1 MAKSVSLTLTG
12 FSSHENEGDNERDV
26 VDLFIIKAQEP
37 RGVEVI
43 IMRETKAIILA
54 AGKGSRMKSDLPK
67 VLHAVNGK
75 PMIEYSIEKVRS
87 LGIEE
92 VIVVV
97 GYKREQVQETLGGL
111 VRYAVQ
117 DQQLGTGHA
126 VMMARDLLEGFDGNV
141 VVLYGDM
148 PLINP
153 ETIRR
158 LIETREQDDAKAALL
173 TIVLDN
179 PPDFGRIVRDEQGRI
194 QRIVEVRDASPQELK
209 IKEVNVGMYCF
220 DCQELLAAL
229 ESLDN
234 DNAQNEYY
242 LTDVVGIMCDRGLRV
257 ETVVTEN
264 LEETLGINDPR
275 HLRFAESLS
284 DIKYAESLYELIDAT
299 LALQKGRS
307 TS

>member
-1 MAKSVSLTLTG
+1 MK
-12 FSSHENEGDNERDV
+12 
-26 VDLFIIKAQEP
+26 
-37 RGVEVI
+37 
-43 IMRETKAIILA
+43 ETKTIILA

-67 VLHAVNGK
+67 VLHKMNGK
-75 PMIEYSIEKVRS
+75 PMIEYSIEKVRG
-87 LGIEE
+87 LGIED
-92 VIVVV
+92 VIIVV
-97 GYKREQVQETLGGL
+97 GYKREQVQEALGDSL
-111 VRYAVQ
+111 RYAVQ

-126 VMMARDLLEGFDGNV
+126 VMMARELLEGFEGNI

-158 LIETREQDDAKAALL
+158 LIETREQDDVKAALL

-194 QRIVEVRDASPQELK
+194 QRVVEVRDASPQELK
-209 IKEVNVGMYCF
+209 IREVNVGMYCF

-229 ESLDN
+229 EALDN

-257 ETVVTEN
+257 ETVVTED

-275 HLRFAESLS
+275 HLKFAESMT

-299 LALQKGRS
+299 LALQRVKL

>member
-1 MAKSVSLTLTG
+1 MK
-12 FSSHENEGDNERDV
+12 
-26 VDLFIIKAQEP
+26 
-37 RGVEVI
+37 
-43 IMRETKAIILA
+43 ETKVVILA

-67 VLHAVNGK
+67 VLHMVNGRT
-75 PMIEYSIEKVRS
+75 MIEHSIEKVRS
-87 LGIEE
+87 LGVED

-97 GYKREQVQETLGGL
+97 GYKREQVQGLLGDS
-111 VRYAVQ
+111 VHYAVQ
-117 DQQLGTGHA
+117 ERQLGTGHA
-126 VMMARDLLEGFDGNV
+126 VMMARELLEGFDGNV

-148 PLINP
+148 PMINP
-153 ETIRR
+153 DTIQR
-158 LIETREQDDAKAALL
+158 LIDTREQDDVKASLL

-179 PPDFGRIVRDEQGRI
+179 PPHFGRIVRDERGRI
-194 QRIVEVRDASPQELK
+194 QRIVEFKDASPEEAK

-229 ESLDN
+229 EALDN

-242 LTDVVGIMCDRGLRV
+242 LTDVVGIMCDKGLRV

-275 HLRFAESLS
+275 HLKFAESLS

-299 LALQKGRS
+299 LALQRS
-307 TS
+307 KAKD